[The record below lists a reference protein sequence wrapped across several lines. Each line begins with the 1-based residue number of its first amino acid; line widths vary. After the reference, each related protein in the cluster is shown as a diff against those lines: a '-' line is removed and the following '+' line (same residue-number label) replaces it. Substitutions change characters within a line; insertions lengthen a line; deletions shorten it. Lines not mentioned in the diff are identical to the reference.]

1 MGSFA
6 YRWFFILFYFIAQ
19 TVALNVLI
27 AFIIDMF
34 VNQMD
39 EINKKEKADT
49 PTISNNL
56 NKEINQTKIP
66 QEEEEKV
73 EEEEEKEEKKF
84 EESKSI

>member
-49 PTISNNL
+49 PTIANNL
-56 NKEINQTKIP
+56 NKEINHTKIP
-66 QEEEEKV
+66 QEEE
-73 EEEEEKEEKKF
+73 KEEKKI
-84 EESKSI
+84 EESKST